1 MFIRLDYPEDELW
14 LLELQI
20 QRKVPH
26 NEFLSPG
33 MSKQFKI
40 IGKLPLI
47 NR

>member
-26 NEFLSPG
+26 NEFLVPVYV
-33 MSKQFKI
+33 QTVQN
-40 IGKLPLI
+40 